1 MTGQEVDQLPAYRVI
16 QLEWDARSGYH
27 NERVQDFDSLVTH
40 HPNSNRGAH
49 LVNGAIEGGQSGRA
63 FGVVG
68 GEIQEIE
75 VPRGGRDF
83 GLRPDQVL
91 IKKDFMLED
100 PRLPTG
106 PGSRSLDVPS
116 PVAGVVGTVNVRSG
130 LVDVLDREGGEVILR
145 VRHMSPI
152 HVQTG
157 DRIEYGQA
165 IGVQNKQ
172 ATDAVHVHMEV
183 DSRYYQQY
191 ESYVGDLVSGRLPI
205 DASRQQRGIEP
216 RGVVD
221 DGTIRIGTSSSTV
234 ELAQRVLNQEG
245 FHGADGLRLQEDG
258 VYRLS
263 MQPAVINYQ
272 KAHGLP
278 QTGDIDRDTLRKI
291 APPIFSP
298 EFDSS
303 REDVLPSYRKL
314 QSATSQIDPLHQ
326 QAEDAV
332 RRLEHG
338 LGRDYD
344 TGSARLAASTACL
357 AKEGGLSRID
367 HVVLS
372 RDAGA
377 IRQGENVFV
386 VQGELTDPAHLRA
399 HMRTDDALAKPVEQ
413 SLAQLQ
419 TLNDMQPQRQTLQV
433 AQPEQDMPAQQHRM
447 V

>member
-1 MTGQEVDQLPAYRVI
+1 MVRQEVEQLPAYRVM
-16 QLEWDARSGYH
+16 QLEWDATDGYH
-27 NERVQDFDSLVTH
+27 NEHVGDLDGLVTH
-40 HPNSNRGAH
+40 HPNSNKRAH
-49 LVNGAIEGGQSGRA
+49 LVDGAVEGGQPGRA

-75 VPRGGRDF
+75 IARAGRDF

-116 PVAGVVGTVNVRSG
+116 PVAGVVGTVNARSG
-130 LVDVLDREGGEVILR
+130 LVDVLDREHGDVILR

-157 DRIEYGQA
+157 DLIEYGQA

-191 ESYVGDLVSGRLPI
+191 ENYVADLVSGRLAI
-205 DASRQQRGIEP
+205 DPARQHSGIERRP
-216 RGVVD
+216 VLD
-221 DGTIRIGTSSSTV
+221 DGTLRIGESSDV
-234 ELAQRVLNQEG
+234 VRQVQRALNVG
-245 FHGADGLRLQEDG
+245 GLHGADALPLQEDG

-272 KAHGLP
+272 QANGLP
-278 QTGDIDRDTLRKI
+278 QTGDLDPETLQQLVPRVFPPELDTRRHH
-291 APPIFSP
+291 A
-298 EFDSS
+298 
-303 REDVLPSYRKL
+303 LPSYWNL
-314 QSATSQIDPLHQ
+314 QGAASSGSDPLLR

-332 RRLEHG
+332 RRLDQQ
-338 LGRDYD
+338 LGRNSDAN
-344 TGSARLAASTACL
+344 SACLAASAACL
-357 AKEGGLSRID
+357 AKENGLTRID
-367 HVVLS
+367 HVVVS
-372 RDAGA
+372 RDAGTV
-377 IRQGENVFV
+377 RQGENLFV
-386 VQGELTDPAHLRA
+386 VQGELDDLVQLRA
-399 HMRTDDALAKPVEQ
+399 HMRTIDALAKPVEQ

-419 TLNDMQPQRQTLQV
+419 SLDDTQRQQQAPQA
-433 AQPEQDMPAQQHRM
+433 AQPEQVFAQQLG
-447 V
+447 

>member
-1 MTGQEVDQLPAYRVI
+1 MAGQDVEQLPTYRVI
-16 QLEWDARSGYH
+16 QLEWDVTRGYH
-27 NERVQDFDSLVTH
+27 NERVDDLDGLVTH
-40 HPNSNRGAH
+40 HPNSNKGAH
-49 LVNGAIEGGQSGRA
+49 LVNGAVEGGQAGRA

-91 IKKDFMLED
+91 MKKDFMLED

-130 LVDVLDREGGEVILR
+130 LVDVLDREGGDVILR

-165 IGVQNKQ
+165 LGVQNKQ
-172 ATDAVHVHMEV
+172 GTDAIHVHMEV

-191 ESYVGDLVSGRLPI
+191 ENYVGDLVSGRLGI
-205 DASRQQRGIEP
+205 DPARQQRGIEP
-216 RGVVD
+216 RPVVD
-221 DGTIRIGTSSSTV
+221 DGTIRIGESSDV
-234 ELAQRVLNQEG
+234 VRQAQRRLNQDG
-245 FHGADGLRLQEDG
+245 FRGADGQLLQEDG

-272 KAHGLP
+272 QARGLP
-278 QTGDIDRDTLRKI
+278 QTGDLDPATLRQI
-291 APPIFSP
+291 APRVFPP
-298 EFDSS
+298 ELNS
-303 REDVLPSYRKL
+303 RQEGALPSYLNL
-314 QSATSQIDPLHQ
+314 QGAATSSKDPLHQ

-332 RRLEHG
+332 RRLEQG

-344 TGSARLAASTACL
+344 GNSACLAASAACL
-357 AKEGGLSRID
+357 AKENGLTRID
-367 HVVLS
+367 HVALS
-372 RDAGA
+372 RDTGSV
-377 IRQGENVFV
+377 RQGENLFV
-386 VQGELTDPAHLRA
+386 VQGALDDPAQLRA
-399 HMRTDDALAKPVEQ
+399 HMRTDDALARPVEQ
-413 SLAQLQ
+413 SLAHLQ
-419 TLNDMQPQRQTLQV
+419 TLNDGQRQQVPQV
-433 AQPEQDMPAQQHRM
+433 AQPVQVVAQQSRM
-447 V
+447 I